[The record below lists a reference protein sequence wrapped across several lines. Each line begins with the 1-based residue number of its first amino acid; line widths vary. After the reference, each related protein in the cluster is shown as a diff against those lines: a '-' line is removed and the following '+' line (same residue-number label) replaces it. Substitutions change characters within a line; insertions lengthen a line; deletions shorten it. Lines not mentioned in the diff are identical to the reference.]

1 MNKFFF
7 IILIML
13 VIGCAGET
21 QLIPQ
26 VTTADSAEL
35 EINLDATVEAMVGEK
50 LKDLI
55 PTPTPEILIKG
66 GSGKLKVKEDEEV
79 EVEVKIVIQ
88 TPTPEPTSTP
98 EKEKLLP
105 KEPQKK
111 IKPGFECPK
120 AHRQHQNAHQSWFK
134 SAKEHIQVTHTSI
147 SYILLY
153 IHT

>member
-1 MNKFFF
+1 MKK
-7 IILIML
+7 ILLLISLLIL
-13 VIGCAGET
+13 VVGCAGET

-26 VTTADSAEL
+26 VTTAETTEP

-98 EKEKLLP
+98 EKRNCYLRSSKKKLS
-105 KEPQKK
+105 PQK
-111 IKPGFECPK
+111 
-120 AHRQHQNAHQSWFK
+120 
-134 SAKEHIQVTHTSI
+134 
-147 SYILLY
+147 
-153 IHT
+153 